1 MLGCIFYKISVFV
14 DKCIGKYLSSI
25 TGGTGKFW
33 GGGSESNIQKISI
46 SVKEVSLIPEG

>member
-14 DKCIGKYLSSI
+14 DICIGKYLSSI
-25 TGGTGKFW
+25 TGGNGKFW
-33 GGGSESNIQKISI
+33 GVSESNIQKISI

>member
-14 DKCIGKYLSSI
+14 DKCIGKYLLLVELVNS
-25 TGGTGKFW
+25 GE
-33 GGGSESNIQKISI
+33 GSESNIQKISI

>member
-33 GGGSESNIQKISI
+33 GGVRI
-46 SVKEVSLIPEG
+46 

>member
-1 MLGCIFYKISVFV
+1 MLGRLFYKISVFA

-25 TGGTGKFW
+25 TNGAGKFW
-33 GGGSESNIQKISI
+33 GAGFNIQKIFI

>member
-25 TGGTGKFW
+25 TSGTGKFW
-33 GGGSESNIQKISI
+33 GGQNPTSRKY
-46 SVKEVSLIPEG
+46 LYR

>member
-25 TGGTGKFW
+25 TSGTGKFW
-33 GGGSESNIQKISI
+33 GGAESNIQKISI